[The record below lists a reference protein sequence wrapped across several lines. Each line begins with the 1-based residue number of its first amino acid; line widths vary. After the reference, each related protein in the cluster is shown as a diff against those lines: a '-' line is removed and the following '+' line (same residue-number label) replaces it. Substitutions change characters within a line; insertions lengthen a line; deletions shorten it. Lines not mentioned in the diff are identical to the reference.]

1 MTGKV
6 NEVVLVEET
15 VKLTDVAA
23 VVVADFALPD
33 SSIAHLG
40 SGKHNPLSMQLIP
53 GLMVAHE

>member
-23 VVVADFALPD
+23 VVVATLW
-33 SSIAHLG
+33 
-40 SGKHNPLSMQLIP
+40 SGGRPN
-53 GLMVAHE
+53 